1 MPLQVQGPRD
11 LSPLE
16 AAAVY
21 LVFGVPPNKH
31 SIAPSE
37 FQLEVVESIGGPDGQ
52 GLRNINQ
59 EMVDPSIQRSLVGQQ
74 GPRKPVTWGEIKQV
88 PLKPVTWITIKQVQV
103 DSTYDRSGLITISR
117 SAFPHTDDLREGS
130 TLRNTEQLKPAN
142 IHYLSTLIYQCT
154 RYWQWTY
161 DLHMKPIPKSGSAYH
176 FTKSHLMK
184 AKKFPGLVAERHAS
198 AAQVYFVLAWQLRYL
213 RPDAD
218 VNLTSQ
224 PPDSVG
230 PVDRYDEIAHE
241 EHNENGQRIV
251 PYELVAR
258 WRNDFRDYILD
269 LQDAG
274 ARKRFACAEAMQP
287 AHINRGSR
295 FYKPRE

>member
-1 MPLQVQGPRD
+1 
-11 LSPLE
+11 
-16 AAAVY
+16 
-21 LVFGVPPNKH
+21 
-31 SIAPSE
+31 
-37 FQLEVVESIGGPDGQ
+37 
-52 GLRNINQ
+52 
-59 EMVDPSIQRSLVGQQ
+59 
-74 GPRKPVTWGEIKQV
+74 
-88 PLKPVTWITIKQVQV
+88 
-103 DSTYDRSGLITISR
+103 
-117 SAFPHTDDLREGS
+117 
-130 TLRNTEQLKPAN
+130 
-142 IHYLSTLIYQCT
+142 
-154 RYWQWTY
+154 
-161 DLHMKPIPKSGSAYH
+161 
-176 FTKSHLMK
+176 MK